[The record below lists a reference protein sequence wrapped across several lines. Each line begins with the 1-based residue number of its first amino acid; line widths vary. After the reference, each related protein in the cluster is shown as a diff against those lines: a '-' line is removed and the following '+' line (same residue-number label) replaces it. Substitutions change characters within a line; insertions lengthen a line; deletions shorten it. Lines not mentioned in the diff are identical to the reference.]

1 MEKGYFCRV
10 VFPLNRIAIEMTY
23 NEFCR
28 MLTARYDRDEA
39 RAVAR
44 MVLEVG
50 FGLSMADVLGG
61 AVEQLSADS
70 QQRLRQ
76 LADRLMEGEPV
87 QYVLGLADFGPRQF
101 LVEPGVLIPRPE
113 TYELC
118 QWVQCTMNNEQCTMN
133 NEQCTM
139 NNEQC
144 TMSNEPCRILDIGTG
159 SGCIACTLAAEMPHA
174 QLTAWDLSPVALAVA
189 KRNAER
195 LAVNIDF
202 EQRDMLKVRYGS
214 DSGRWD
220 IIVSNPPYVCDSEAD
235 DMADWVLDYE
245 PEIALFVPDDD
256 PLLFYL
262 HISNY
267 AQSALREGGQLFFE
281 INPRFDEAIED
292 ILLGLGFDDI
302 TVRQDQFGKNRF
314 VKARWH

>member
-1 MEKGYFCRV
+1 
-10 VFPLNRIAIEMTY
+10 MTA
-23 NEFCR
+23 
-28 MLTARYDRDEA
+28 LYDEGEA
-39 RAVAR
+39 KAVAR
-44 MVLEVG
+44 LVMEQH
-50 FGLSMADVLGG
+50 FGLSMADVLCGQTG
-61 AVEQLSADS
+61 DEAELRQI
-70 QQRLRQ
+70 QQRL
-76 LADRLMEGEPV
+76 LTGEPV
-87 QYVLGLADFGPRQF
+87 QYVLGRAEFGGRWFQ
-101 LVEPGVLIPRPE
+101 VAPGVLIPRPE

-118 QWVQCTMNNEQCTMN
+118 QWVLE
-133 NEQCTM
+133 ESRGV
-139 NNEQC
+139 E
-144 TMSNEPCRILDIGTG
+144 RILDIGTG